1 MLPYE
6 LKLERSHYHKN
17 NTVNMF
23 NCLPLLLVVIVVPLY
38 AASTVPMSMTYSMEK
53 EPSFQSICG
62 RNVLMPVNGYQHKLI
77 SRYGKAGGICF
88 ATLMLGG
95 TSKSRCKICVHLE
108 GGRHLILHEDIMN
121 ITFTSGTEN
130 VLLKYGHANF
140 NDTCFHGR
148 RLDILVADDED
159 YVKKPSDGENS
170 RYTFNFALTPECSE
184 EPEPISSK
192 TNRDISDIIDI
203 KTLSIVIVILVV
215 LTIFFQLARIVDF
228 CTPSRKILNWR
239 RSSCENG
246 LLP

>member
-1 MLPYE
+1 
-6 LKLERSHYHKN
+6 
-17 NTVNMF
+17 MF

-77 SRYGKAGGICF
+77 SRYGHAGGICF

-108 GGRHLILHEDIMN
+108 GGRHLILHKDIMN

-130 VLLKYGHANF
+130 VLLKYGHAIF

-148 RLDILVADDED
+148 RLDILVADDEE
-159 YVKKPSDGENS
+159 YVKKPSDGKKS
-170 RYTFNFALTPECSE
+170 RYSFNFALTPECSE
-184 EPEPISSK
+184 EPEPITTIPNNASSTTMTMTSSK
-192 TNRDISDIIDI
+192 TNRDISDISDI

-239 RSSCENG
+239 HSRREND
-246 LLP
+246 LLFLNH